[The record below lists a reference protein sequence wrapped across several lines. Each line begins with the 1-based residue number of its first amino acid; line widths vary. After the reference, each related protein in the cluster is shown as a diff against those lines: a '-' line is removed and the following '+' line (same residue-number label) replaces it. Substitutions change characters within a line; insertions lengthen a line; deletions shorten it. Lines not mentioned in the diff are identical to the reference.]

1 MKPDCSII
9 IRAYNEEKHI
19 GRLLSGIMQQTLK
32 NVQIVLVDSGSS
44 DQTVTIAS
52 QFPVE
57 VIQIKPQE
65 FTFGRSLNLGI
76 THAKA
81 DLVVLAS
88 AHVYPVYP
96 DWLENLL
103 RPFKNPNVALVYGKQ
118 RGTETTQFSEHQ
130 IFQHW
135 FPEQSVDGQAHPF
148 CNNANSA
155 IRRSLW
161 GNHPYDESL
170 PGLEDLGWAHWA
182 QEQGL
187 SISYISTAEVIHVHN
202 ESLDGIFNRYKREGM
217 AFKQIYPQATFSI
230 FDFLRLWSGNSIND
244 LRVAFK
250 EKAGIKNFRS
260 ILLFRWLQFWGTY
273 HGYRESGSLTWK
285 LKKAFYYPRLIE
297 KETNDR
303 ENRNLEPICYSDVN
317 NLPEK
322 KD

>member
-19 GRLLSGIMQQTLK
+19 GRLLSGIQQQTLK
-32 NVQIVLVDSGSS
+32 NVQIILVDSGSS
-44 DQTVTIAS
+44 DDTIKIAN

-57 VIQIKPQE
+57 VVKIKPQD

-76 THAKA
+76 SHARS
-81 DLVVLAS
+81 DLVVMAS

-103 RPFKNPNVALVYGKQ
+103 KPFENPNVALSYGKQ
-118 RGTETTQFSEHQ
+118 RGAQSTQFSEHQ

-135 FPEQSVDGQAHPF
+135 FPEQSIANQAHPF

-155 IRRSLW
+155 VRRSLW
-161 GNHPYDESL
+161 EQHPYDESL
-170 PGLEDLGWAHWA
+170 TGLEDLGWANWA
-182 QEQGL
+182 REQGL
-187 SISYISTAEVIHVHN
+187 SISYVASAEVVHVHN

-217 AFKQIYPQATFSI
+217 AFKQIYPQATFT
-230 FDFLRLWSGNSIND
+230 FWDFLRLWVGNSFND
-244 LRVAFK
+244 LRMAAK
-250 EKAGIKNFRS
+250 QKKALRNLRNI
-260 ILLFRWLQFWGTY
+260 IVFRWLQFWGTY

-285 LKKAFYYPRLIE
+285 LKKAFYYPRFLE
-297 KETNDR
+297 KETNGE
-303 ENRNLEPICYSDVN
+303 ENPKLEPICYSEIN
-317 NLPEK
+317 SLMEK